1 MDFENQSHYPY
12 KKQFFSC
19 SQFKVS
25 CDRII
30 SKKSTAWLPGIYKE
44 EKSYEFSK
52 TARVQPIRPEIN
64 ANNVLPLA
72 EGRVPQ
78 APVKLLLDVLCGILE
93 YLKGIFVFFTILVLL
108 KESGSTKEK
117 RTKSCSDLNIGGV
130 RYLKTITQL

>member
-44 EKSYEFSK
+44 ENCYEFSK

-78 APVKLLLDVLCGILE
+78 APVKLLLDVLCGISE
-93 YLKGIFVFFTILVLL
+93 YLKGIFVFFAILVLL

-117 RTKSCSDLNIGGV
+117 RTKSCSDLNAGGV
-130 RYLKTITQL
+130 RYLKAMTQL